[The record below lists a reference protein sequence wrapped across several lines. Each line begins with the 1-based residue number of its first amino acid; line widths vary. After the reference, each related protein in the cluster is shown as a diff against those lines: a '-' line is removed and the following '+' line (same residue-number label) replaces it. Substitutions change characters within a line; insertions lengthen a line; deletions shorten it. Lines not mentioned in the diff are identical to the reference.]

1 MTNGYRDRGG
11 QPGRGGDRGPGR
23 GAAEQGRRDRD
34 GGRRDDAGPPVDA
47 AFVEDVLSGDGER
60 IVRRAEELAHGL
72 GRLARAQIRNFY
84 GPVIK
89 LRESERSPKEQI
101 SRLHLMRARLA
112 YMVARPD
119 GRAAGPLRSAFDA
132 LVRAVTV
139 ETLPALYDFAEAVV
153 AYHRNLSR
161 N

>member
-1 MTNGYRDRGG
+1 MGNGYGERRGPPG
-11 QPGRGGDRGPGR
+11 QGGGRGPG
-23 GAAEQGRRDRD
+23 GHGGDQGRRDRE
-34 GGRRDDAGPPVDA
+34 GRRDDAAPQVDK
-47 AFVEDVLSGDGER
+47 AFVDDVLSGDGEK
-60 IVRRAEELAHGL
+60 IVRRAEELARQL
-72 GRLARAQIRNFY
+72 ERLARAQIRNFY

-132 LVRAVTV
+132 LVRAVT
-139 ETLPALYDFAEAVV
+139 EEELPFLYDFAEAVV
-153 AYHRNLSR
+153 AYHRGISKN
-161 N
+161 